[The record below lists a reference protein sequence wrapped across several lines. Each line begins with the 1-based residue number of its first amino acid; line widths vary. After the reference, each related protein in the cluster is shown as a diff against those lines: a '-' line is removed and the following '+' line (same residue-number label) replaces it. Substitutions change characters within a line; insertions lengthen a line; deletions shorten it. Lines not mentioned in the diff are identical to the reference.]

1 MIEPLQYFEKLDWI
15 KKPLINDLLYTVT
28 GSYGIPIKVESSQKF
43 CVQRHVAILKS
54 TKSTPVNYLVYL
66 LKSKYAFEYAT
77 KIATGIAQKTVPL
90 TGLRMMTVPIPSEL
104 EQHRIVAKVEALMT
118 LCDQLK
124 SSIQLANQKQQAIAD
139 ALMAQAV
146 A

>member
-1 MIEPLQYFEKLDWI
+1 VPEQYFEKLDWI

-66 LKSKYAFEYAT
+66 LKSKYAFKYAT
-77 KIATGIAQKTVPL
+77 EIATGIAQKTVPL
-90 TGLRMMTVPIPSEL
+90 TGLRMMTVPIPSGL
-104 EQHRIVAKVEALMT
+104 EQRRIVAKIDELMT

-124 SSIQLANQKQQAIAD
+124 IRFIEGNQLQQKLADVMVEHAIK
-139 ALMAQAV
+139 Q
-146 A
+146 